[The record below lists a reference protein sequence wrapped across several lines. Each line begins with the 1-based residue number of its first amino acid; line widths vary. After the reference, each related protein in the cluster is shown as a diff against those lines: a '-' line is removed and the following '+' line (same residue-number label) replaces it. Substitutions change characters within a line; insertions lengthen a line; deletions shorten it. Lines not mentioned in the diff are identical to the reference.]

1 MGRIKEEAWVEK
13 CTVLHEGKATPNIY
27 YNVFADVKQLCKIS
41 YDRLIAIRNLIKR
54 KENAMNKEKAL
65 ALVDVLLSEGT
76 SPIEKER
83 AAMQLREL
91 IRILLPE

>member
-27 YNVFADVKQLCKIS
+27 YNVFADGEQLCEIS
-41 YDRLIAIRNLIKR
+41 YDRLIAIRNLINQI
-54 KENAMNKEKAL
+54 ENKEKAL
-65 ALVDVLLSEGT
+65 ALVNILLSEGT

>member
-1 MGRIKEEAWVEK
+1 MIYLYLFGTCFHFIYVFMIIEK
-13 CTVLHEGKATPNIY
+13 
-27 YNVFADVKQLCKIS
+27 
-41 YDRLIAIRNLIKR
+41 KR
-54 KENAMNKEKAL
+54 KENAMNKEEAL